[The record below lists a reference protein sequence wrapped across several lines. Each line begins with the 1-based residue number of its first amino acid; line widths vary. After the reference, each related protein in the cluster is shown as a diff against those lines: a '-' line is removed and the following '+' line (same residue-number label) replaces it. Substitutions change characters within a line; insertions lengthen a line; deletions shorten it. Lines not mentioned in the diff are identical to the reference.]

1 MLVVGLL
8 YILKPVDNKKKNCD
22 DAVPIARLFMF
33 TNLTRSLNVSNVF
46 LSLAKNYEIWNEP
59 HQYTV
64 IKIRLCVSVPQLMP
78 DYLMLLS
85 HTHNFEQKCQRVK
98 NCAYVA
104 TTHKTQQISS
114 QHLAFKCRW
123 EMKILLTFSLIRFIL
138 LLCISNSKWRSDDR
152 NRLIFITKR

>member
-59 HQYTV
+59 HQYAV

-85 HTHNFEQKCQRVK
+85 HTHFWAEMPKSEELRLRRYHTQD
-98 NCAYVA
+98 
-104 TTHKTQQISS
+104 TT
-114 QHLAFKCRW
+114 
-123 EMKILLTFSLIRFIL
+123 
-138 LLCISNSKWRSDDR
+138 N
-152 NRLIFITKR
+152 